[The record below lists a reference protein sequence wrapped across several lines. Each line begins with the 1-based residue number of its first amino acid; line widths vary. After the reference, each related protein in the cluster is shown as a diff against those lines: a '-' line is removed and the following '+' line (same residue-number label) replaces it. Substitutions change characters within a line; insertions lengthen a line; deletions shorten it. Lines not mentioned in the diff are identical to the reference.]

1 MMVTPAFNP
10 RGTFVGFD
18 SADNGFPTTRVLANR
33 YGSAYERLTDLED
46 QSRRSVQTGAA
57 LLVNGTTVFTVAG
70 GPIRVLDLLSYVIVG
85 GDSTAAT
92 LQWSAD
98 GTVGAATTFTG
109 TSSALTSLAAGGV
122 VYCNF
127 TALTTAPVI
136 TQTAGVALAG
146 TTTSTGGGIY
156 VPAGIITMVI
166 GSGPT
171 VTATYKHFMRF
182 EPMAPG
188 VTVTAAF

>member
-1 MMVTPAFNP
+1 MSVRFVTDGGIDGA
-10 RGTFVGFD
+10 GQVTV
-18 SADNGFPTTRVLANR
+18 T
-33 YGSAYERLTDLED
+33 GSAILAT
-46 QSRRSVQTGAA
+46 
-57 LLVNGTTVFTVAG
+57 GTTVFTIAG
-70 GPIRVLDLLSYVIVG
+70 GPIRIADLVSYCTTG
-85 GDSTAAT
+85 GDAAAST

-109 TSSALTSLAAGGV
+109 ASASLASLAAGGI

-146 TTTSTGGGIY
+146 PTTSTGGGIY
-156 VPAGIITMVI
+156 VPAGIITMTI
-166 GSGPT
+166 GGADSTTGL
-171 VTATYKHFMRF
+171 YKHYMRWI
-182 EPMAPG
+182 PLAPG

>member
-1 MMVTPAFNP
+1 MNLSIDGAINQAGYVT
-10 RGTFVGFD
+10 
-18 SADNGFPTTRVLANR
+18 SAGAHILTNGL
-33 YGSAYERLTDLED
+33 
-46 QSRRSVQTGAA
+46 
-57 LLVNGTTVFTVAG
+57 TVFTVAG
-70 GPIRVLDLLSYVIVG
+70 GPIRVIDLVSYCIVG
-85 GDSTAAT
+85 GDAAAST

-109 TSSALTSLAAGGV
+109 ASSSLTTFIAGGI

-146 TTTSTGGGIY
+146 PTTSTGGGIY

-166 GSGPT
+166 GGADSTTG
-171 VTATYKHFMRF
+171 TYAHYMRWV
-182 EPMAPG
+182 PLAGG

>member
-1 MMVTPAFNP
+1 MTV
-10 RGTFVGFD
+10 FVVDGGVDGFG
-18 SADNGFPTTRVLANR
+18 STT
-33 YGSAYERLTDLED
+33 T
-46 QSRRSVQTGAA
+46 TGAA
-57 LLVNGTTVFTVAG
+57 LLTNGTTVFTVAG
-70 GPIRVLDLLSYVIVG
+70 GPIRITDLFSYVIVG
-85 GDSTAAT
+85 GDAATST

-98 GTVGAATTFTG
+98 GTVGSATTFTG
-109 TSSALTSLAAGGV
+109 ASASLANLAAGGI

-136 TQTAGVALAG
+136 TQTNGVALAG

-166 GSGPT
+166 GSADT
-171 VTATYKHFMRF
+171 TTATYKHFMRWI
-182 EPMAPG
+182 PMTRG